1 MNTQSNHI
9 EQEMHQ
15 ALLQVR
21 GSDIRIQQRILQRL
35 KNEMISRSE
44 EFRLSEERRSYLIHQ
59 LNNVRDIDSLQGLLS
74 EMNLAQTSGP
84 EGIMLSN
91 QSLLI

>member
-1 MNTQSNHI
+1 MSTQLNHI

-35 KNEMISRSE
+35 KNEMINRSE
-44 EFRLSEERRSYLIHQ
+44 EFRISEERRSYLIHQ
-59 LNNVRDIDSLQGLLS
+59 LNNVRDIDSLQSLLS

>member
-1 MNTQSNHI
+1 MSTQSNLI

-15 ALLQVR
+15 ALLKVR

-35 KNEMISRSE
+35 KNEMITRSE
-44 EFRLSEERRSYLIHQ
+44 EFRISEERRSYLIHQ
-59 LNNVRDIDSLQGLLS
+59 LNNVRDLEALQDLLS
-74 EMNLAQTSGP
+74 EMNLAQSGGP
-84 EGIMLSN
+84 EGIILTN

>member
-1 MNTQSNHI
+1 MSTQSNHI

-84 EGIMLSN
+84 EGITLTN